1 MSSLKATGEK
11 EIQTARD
18 EWLKEAIHHQDM
30 RVTVEE
36 HEEHIYEEPPE
47 VRGKVL
53 SFLLLA
59 VQYTSVVK
67 ELAKYLVGDS

>member
-1 MSSLKATGEK
+1 MSSLKATRDK

-59 VQYTSVVK
+59 VQYTYISGQRAG
-67 ELAKYLVGDS
+67 EILGGR

>member
-1 MSSLKATGEK
+1 MSSVKATRE
-11 EIQTARD
+11 EMQTVRD
-18 EWLKEAIHHQDM
+18 EWLKEAVHHQDM

-53 SFLLLA
+53 SFVLLA
-59 VQYTSVVK
+59 VHISGQRAG
-67 ELAKYLVGDS
+67 EILGGR

>member
-1 MSSLKATGEK
+1 MSSVKATRE
-11 EIQTARD
+11 EMQTVRD
-18 EWLKEAIHHQDM
+18 DWLKEAVHHQDM

-53 SFLLLA
+53 SFLLL
-59 VQYTSVVK
+59 VRNLQRRSGVK
-67 ELAKYLVGDS
+67 VLVGDS

>member
-1 MSSLKATGEK
+1 MSSLKATRDK

-18 EWLKEAIHHQDM
+18 EWLKEAIHQQDM

-47 VRGKVL
+47 VRVKSLV
-53 SFLLLA
+53 SCFLL
-59 VQYTSVVK
+59 YSMHT
-67 ELAKYLVGDS
+67 